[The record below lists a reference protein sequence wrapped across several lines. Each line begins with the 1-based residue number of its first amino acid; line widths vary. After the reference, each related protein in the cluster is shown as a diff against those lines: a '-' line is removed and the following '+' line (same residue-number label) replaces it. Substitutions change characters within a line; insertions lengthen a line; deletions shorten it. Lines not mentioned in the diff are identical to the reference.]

1 MVSRL
6 EVHDDDLDSRAREV
20 LRAIIL
26 EHVATGEAISSRS
39 LSKSGHFQ
47 LSPAS
52 LRNVMADLE
61 DLGYLQQPHTS
72 AGRVP
77 TDAGYRVYAHQLLEQ
92 PLGAARLPID
102 LSQVRNEVDAALRN
116 TTEMMSQVTNLLAV
130 VTAPPL
136 ETAEIRHVEV
146 LRLQPRMVMVVVITS
161 TGGVTKSMFP
171 FEEAVDEKLIEWAT
185 AYLNE
190 QLGGVRLGARA
201 LRQRLFEPGL
211 GARELEFMAALEPAF
226 TELVGSGEQTLYVGG
241 AARLVQ
247 ELRHDDLAEINDL
260 MLALEE
266 RAGLLQLLRGAL
278 ETNRLYV
285 RVGGEEAIP
294 QLRGLSLVAANYG
307 LPARH
312 LGTVSLIGP
321 HRMDYVKAIRSVRG
335 AAALLSDFVEQVY
348 E

>member
-1 MVSRL
+1 MSEMERQLTPRQVLILLRVVREYISTGHPVGSKALVDSGAVDASASTVRYELAEL
-6 EVHDDDLDSRAREV
+6 EALG
-20 LRAIIL
+20 LL
-26 EHVATGEAISSRS
+26 
-39 LSKSGHFQ
+39 GH
-47 LSPAS
+47 
-52 LRNVMADLE
+52 
-61 DLGYLQQPHTS
+61 PHTS

-77 TDAGYRVYAHQLLEQ
+77 TDAGYRLYAHQLLEQ
-92 PLGAARLPID
+92 PLGAAQLPID
-102 LSQVRNEVDAALRN
+102 LSEVRNEVDAALRN

-171 FEEAVDEKLIEWAT
+171 FEQEVDEKLIEWAT

-190 QLGGVRLGARA
+190 QLGSVRLGARA
-201 LRQRLFEPGL
+201 LRQRLFDPGL
-211 GARELEFMAALEPAF
+211 GARELEFMGALEPAF
-226 TELVGSGEQTLYVGG
+226 TELVGGGEQTLYVGG

-247 ELRHDDLAEINDL
+247 ELRYDDLAEINDL

-307 LPARH
+307 LPARN

-321 HRMDYVKAIRSVRG
+321 NRMDYVMAIRSVRG

>member
-1 MVSRL
+1 MAAEMNERRELVLKLVIQEFIENPLTPVASELLVRKYGMNVS
-6 EVHDDDLDSRAREV
+6 S
-20 LRAIIL
+20 
-26 EHVATGEAISSRS
+26 ATI
-39 LSKSGHFQ
+39 
-47 LSPAS
+47 
-52 LRNVMADLE
+52 RNEMAALE
-61 DLGYLQQPHTS
+61 DLGYLTHSHTS

-77 TDAGYRVYAHQLLEQ
+77 TDAGYRIYADQLLEQ
-92 PLGAARLPID
+92 PMPPARLPID
-102 LSQVRNEVDAALRN
+102 LSEVRSEVDAALRN

-136 ETAEIRHVEV
+136 ETAEVRRVEV

-201 LRQRLFEPGL
+201 LRQRLFDPGL
-211 GARELEFMAALEPAF
+211 GARELGFMGALEPAF
-226 TELVGSGEQTLYVGG
+226 TELVGGGEQTLYVGG

-247 ELRHDDLAEINDL
+247 ELRHDELAEINDL
-260 MLALEE
+260 MLVLEE

-307 LPARH
+307 LPARN

-321 HRMDYVKAIRSVRG
+321 NRMDYVKAIRSVRG